1 MIRLTKAT
9 LYPYRCIEE
18 LQNLDLTENV
28 IALVGRNEAGKTS
41 VLNLLAKSN
50 YYDTENDLFFLDEQ
64 SDYPRRKRRE
74 LERLEKPPLATI
86 LTYEV
91 TGEVLAQI
99 RKEML
104 LPEQSNCFSR
114 STDYTGAH
122 RVAENGF
129 SYDPYAFWAAYA
141 AQKAPVLQ
149 EFYKSLA
156 GLHTKAD
163 FERFYTRVSAELGKP
178 EKIALSEVSKY
189 FENPHNWDN
198 PLNEYVYRTYLL
210 PGIPR
215 FLYYDE
221 CSMLPS
227 EICLEKLQ
235 KEPQTTT
242 KRIIQAFLA
251 LIGMDAEE
259 VLKAKDLSPFQSD
272 LENAQAEL
280 SEAFLHVWNGNPN
293 IRVELSLERRVVI
306 PETKR
311 GFFRKAVPP
320 VYETVLN
327 IRIRDVH
334 SMVTLP
340 LESRSK
346 GFHWFFSFWV
356 WFCAIQE
363 TEQTPFILL
372 LDEPGLHL
380 HEDAQKD
387 LLMFMQKLSQS
398 YQLLYTTHSPFMLED
413 DIQGVYSL
421 VNGES
426 GTIITPLKNA
436 ESSSIER
443 ENNLKR

>member
-1 MIRLTKAT
+1 MIRLTKAA

-28 IALVGRNEAGKTS
+28 ITLVGRNEAGKTS

-50 YYDTENDLFFLDEQ
+50 YYDTVNDLFFLDEQ

-74 LERLEKPPLATI
+74 FERLGKPPLATI

-129 SYDPYAFWAAYA
+129 NYDPYAFWAAYA

-198 PLNEYVYRTYLL
+198 PINEYVYRTYLL

-221 CSMLPS
+221 CSLLPS
-227 EICLEKLQ
+227 EIYLEKLQ

-251 LIGMDAEE
+251 LIGMDTEE
-259 VLKAKDLSPFQSD
+259 VLEAKDLSPFQSD

-293 IRVELSLERRVVI
+293 IRVELSLERRVVT
-306 PETKR
+306 PEKKR
-311 GFFRKAVPP
+311 GFFRKSVPP
-320 VYETVLN
+320 IYETVLN

-356 WFCAIQE
+356 WFRAIQE

-436 ESSSIER
+436 ESLSIQG
-443 ENNLKR
+443 KMT